1 MRLQYHDSPVSRQGA
16 NVSRAPR
23 RTVLVSA
30 EGKQPTDA
38 AAATPLRPPR
48 LRVNNPLLLRV
59 LASSRESPTR
69 SMAIRR
75 SETAAPPTPR
85 SPATIAR
92 LSYTPPIRYD
102 GSMSNRRFAA
112 PVPAGT
118 GPVGDFDTYVPS
130 TSSTSAAPRAPERRF
145 AATPPRPR
153 RALPKA
159 RISPMARRSGEQV
172 FGGGRRD
179 RLADRA
185 LFAFSAS
192 HSSRCTP
199 ARWMPRPAWGRRGVF
214 SQDQRTQPLGRKQ
227 NNSRTL

>member
-1 MRLQYHDSPVSRQGA
+1 M
-16 NVSRAPR
+16 
-23 RTVLVSA
+23 
-30 EGKQPTDA
+30 
-38 AAATPLRPPR
+38 AT
-48 LRVNNPLLLRV
+48 
-59 LASSRESPTR
+59 ADC
-69 SMAIRR
+69 
-75 SETAAPPTPR
+75 
-85 SPATIAR
+85 R
-92 LSYTPPIRYD
+92 LSYTP
-102 GSMSNRRFAA
+102 RFCYTLTMTRPPLA
-112 PVPAGT
+112 PPLPAGRC
-118 GPVGDFDTYVPS
+118 GPLVSDDYVPS

-185 LFAFSAS
+185 LFALSAS

-214 SQDQRTQPLGRKQ
+214 SQDQRIQPLGRKQ